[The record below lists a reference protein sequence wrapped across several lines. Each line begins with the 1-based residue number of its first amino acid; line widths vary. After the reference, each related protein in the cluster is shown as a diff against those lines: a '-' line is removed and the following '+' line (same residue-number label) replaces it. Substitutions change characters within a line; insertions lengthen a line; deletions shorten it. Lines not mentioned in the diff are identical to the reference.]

1 MTGNHIT
8 CIFEAITSDLLDQQP
23 YLKTMT
29 STVPDQAGNIAG
41 SQDGQGDLHTIA
53 PDTKKVSESSDLKIP
68 RHVAIIMDGNGRWAS
83 SRGLGRS
90 EGHRAGYENLRR
102 VVAAAAKSRVSY
114 LTLFAFSTENWDR
127 PNDEVTGILEL
138 AAEVISAETED
149 LHANGIRIKHV
160 GRLDRLPVELQN
172 RIGEAV
178 ELTRDNKGM
187 TLGIA
192 FDYGGRYD
200 VVQAIQRI
208 IDDGVAPDDVTEEMV
223 SGYLFTSSVPDP
235 DLVIRTGG
243 EFRISNFL
251 LWQSA
256 YAEFYSSEVY
266 WPDFDGKQLQIAF
279 EVYTKR
285 ERRFGR
291 V

>member
-1 MTGNHIT
+1 
-8 CIFEAITSDLLDQQP
+8 
-23 YLKTMT
+23 MT
-29 STVPDQAGNIAG
+29 STVPDQADDLAG
-41 SQDGQGDLHTIA
+41 SRAAPGQNNGAKPDAA
-53 PDTKKVSESSDLKIP
+53 PDGENPETSNIKIP

-83 SRGLGRS
+83 SRDLPRS

-102 VVAAAAKSRVSY
+102 VVAAAAKSSVEF

-127 PNDEVTGILEL
+127 PNEEVSGIFSL
-138 AAEVISAETED
+138 AAEVIRIETED
-149 LHANGIRIKHV
+149 LHSNGIRIKHV
-160 GRLDRLPVELQN
+160 GRLDRLPKDLQIQ
-172 RIGEAV
+172 IGEAV
-178 ELTRDNKGM
+178 ELTCKNKGM

-208 IDDGVAPDDVTEEMV
+208 MKDGVSPDDVTEDMV
-223 SGYLFTSSVPDP
+223 SNYLFTSSVPDP

-266 WPDFDGKQLQIAF
+266 WPDFDGEHLQKAF
-279 EVYTKR
+279 EVYTRR

>member
-1 MTGNHIT
+1 
-8 CIFEAITSDLLDQQP
+8 
-23 YLKTMT
+23 MT
-29 STVPDQAGNIAG
+29 STRPQQVGPDHSGPGRASNNAGPTAGNG
-41 SQDGQGDLHTIA
+41 
-53 PDTKKVSESSDLKIP
+53 VSPSEADKTDSPAVLKIP
-68 RHVAIIMDGNGRWAS
+68 GHVAIIMDGNGRWAQA
-83 SRGLGRS
+83 RGLERS
-90 EGHRAGYENLRR
+90 EGHHAGYENVRR
-102 VVAAAAKSRVSY
+102 VVAAAAKSGVSY

-127 PNDEVTGILEL
+127 PTQEVSGILTL
-138 AAEVISAETED
+138 AAEVIRVETED
-149 LHANGIRIKHV
+149 LHKNNIRIKHV
-160 GRLDRLPVELQN
+160 GRLDRLPQELQD
-172 RIGEAV
+172 RIAESVA
-178 ELTRDNKGM
+178 LTRENKGM

-200 VVQAIQRI
+200 VVQAIQNI
-208 IDDGVAPDDVTEEMV
+208 IGNGIAAEDVTEDLV
-223 SGYLFTSSVPDP
+223 SKYLFTSSVPDP

-266 WPDFDGKQLQIAF
+266 WPDFDGEHLQKAF
-279 EVYTKR
+279 EVYTRR

>member
-1 MTGNHIT
+1 
-8 CIFEAITSDLLDQQP
+8 
-23 YLKTMT
+23 MT
-29 STVPDQAGNIAG
+29 STVPDRAGKTAATHAETASENGARH
-41 SQDGQGDLHTIA
+41 DAA
-53 PDTKKVSESSDLKIP
+53 PSPQPTVSDLKVP

-83 SRGLGRS
+83 SRGLPRS

-102 VVAAAAKSRVSY
+102 VVGAASQLGVEY

-127 PNDEVTGILEL
+127 PNEEVSGILSL
-138 AAEVISAETED
+138 AAEVIRVETEE
-149 LHANGIRIKHV
+149 LHSNGIRIKHV
-160 GRLDRLPVELQN
+160 GRVDRLPQELQDQ
-172 RIGEAV
+172 IGEAV
-178 ELTRDNKGM
+178 EMTCDNKGM
-187 TLGIA
+187 TLGVA

-200 VVQAIQRI
+200 VVQAIQRMI
-208 IDDGVAPDDVTEEMV
+208 RDGKSPEDVTEEMV
-223 SGYLFTSSVPDP
+223 SNYLFTSSVPDP

-266 WPDFDGKQLQIAF
+266 WPDFDGEQLHKAF
-279 EVYTKR
+279 EVYTRR

>member
-1 MTGNHIT
+1 MTSILPDKTGNVART
-8 CIFEAITSDLLDQQP
+8 
-23 YLKTMT
+23 
-29 STVPDQAGNIAG
+29 G
-41 SQDGQGDLHTIA
+41 SANGTDAEH
-53 PDTKKVSESSDLKIP
+53 VKIP
-68 RHVAIIMDGNGRWAS
+68 RHVAIIMDGNGRWAKA
-83 SRGLGRS
+83 RGLHRS

-102 VVAAAAKSRVSY
+102 VVAAAAEAGVEY

-127 PNDEVTGILEL
+127 PSEEVTGILSL
-138 AAEVISAETED
+138 AAEVIKVETED
-149 LHANGIRIKHV
+149 LHRNGIRVKHV
-160 GRLDRLPVELQN
+160 GRLDRLPESLQN
-172 RIGEAV
+172 EIRDSV
-178 ELTRDNKGM
+178 ELTRQNTGM
-187 TLGIA
+187 TLGVA

-200 VVQAIQRI
+200 IVQAVQRI
-208 IDDGVAPDDVTEEMV
+208 IKAGVPAEEIDEDLL

-256 YAEFYSSEVY
+256 YAEFYSSDVF
-266 WPDFDGKQLQIAF
+266 WPEFDGKELHRAF
-279 EVYTKR
+279 QVYTGR

>member
-1 MTGNHIT
+1 
-8 CIFEAITSDLLDQQP
+8 
-23 YLKTMT
+23 MT
-29 STVPDQAGNIAG
+29 STVPDKAGNLAG
-41 SQDGQGDLHTIA
+41 SQAAREQQNGVGPVPA
-53 PDTKKVSESSDLKIP
+53 PGTKNSNAAEMKIP

-83 SRGLGRS
+83 SRGLPRS

-102 VVAAAAKSRVSY
+102 VVTAAAQSGVEY

-127 PNDEVTGILEL
+127 PNEEVTGILAL
-138 AAEVISAETED
+138 AAEVIRVETEE
-149 LHANGIRIKHV
+149 LHGNGIRIKHV
-160 GRLDRLPVELQN
+160 GRLDRLPKELQDQ
-172 RIGEAV
+172 IAEAV
-178 ELTRDNKGM
+178 ELTRNNQGM

-200 VVQAIQRI
+200 VVQAIQRMI
-208 IDDGVAPDDVTEEMV
+208 KEGISPDDITEEMV
-223 SGYLFTSSVPDP
+223 SNYLFTSSVPDP

-256 YAEFYSSEVY
+256 YAEFYSSEVH
-266 WPDFDGKQLQIAF
+266 WPEFDGGQLHKAF
-279 EVYTKR
+279 EVYTR
-285 ERRFGR
+285 RNRRFGR